1 MSLNKYTQLMKYAV
15 VYGDYKDM
23 KALIRWK
30 INMLKA
36 NGVKV

>member
-1 MSLNKYTQLMKYAV
+1 MELNNYMHMIKYAV
-15 VYGDYKDM
+15 VCGDYKDM
-23 KALIRWK
+23 KALIRLQ